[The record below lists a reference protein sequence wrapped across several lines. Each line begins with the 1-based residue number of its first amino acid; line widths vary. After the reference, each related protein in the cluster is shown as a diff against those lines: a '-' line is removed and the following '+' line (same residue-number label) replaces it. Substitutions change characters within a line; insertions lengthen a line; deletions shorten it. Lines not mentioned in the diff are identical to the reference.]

1 MKNDFGKPLMGRHVR
16 PIFMSGAGARRDMY
30 PKLAQ
35 NKNNEPYDLHMHSNC
50 SDGSDSPAQVVREA
64 DERGVTM
71 LALTDHDN
79 VLGVSEALSEAE
91 RLGIRLLPSIEMD
104 TEWTHEM
111 HILGLDID
119 VNEQRMKDALFT
131 AQKRRSERN
140 AEIIAKL
147 QRAGI
152 DIRDCFEGEIIM
164 ATRTH
169 IAKALVKGGYAADM
183 KEAFRGFLCKGCPG
197 YYAVKRFTP
206 EEVIGLILGAGGV
219 PVLAHPM
226 NGNADPHKIAPML
239 KELGLM
245 GMEGYHPSLSPGD
258 SVILTSIARQLG
270 LIVTCGSDY
279 HGANRPNVAPGQTWR
294 DNALLRETRGFFEA
308 REQRTRADIEAGE
321 RKHLA

>member
-1 MKNDFGKPLMGRHVR
+1 MNPELVR
-16 PIFMSGAGARRDMY
+16 
-30 PKLAQ
+30 
-35 NKNNEPYDLHMHSNC
+35 NKSREPYDLHMHSNC

-64 DERGVTM
+64 DKRGVTL

-79 VLGVSEALSEAE
+79 VLGVSEALLEAE
-91 RLGIRLLPSIEMD
+91 KLGIRLLPSIEMD

-119 VNEQRMKDALFT
+119 VNEQRMKDALST
-131 AQKRRSERN
+131 AQKRRGERN
-140 AEIIAKL
+140 AEIVAKL
-147 QRAGI
+147 LRAGF
-152 DIRDCFEGEIIM
+152 DIQDFFEGEIIT

-183 KEAFRGFLCKGCPG
+183 KEAFRSFLNKGCPG
-197 YYAVKRFTP
+197 YYTVKRFSP

-219 PVLAHPM
+219 PILAHPM

-239 KELGLM
+239 KEIGLM
-245 GMEGYHPSLSPGD
+245 GMEGYHPSLSAGD
-258 SVILTSIARQLG
+258 SVIITSIARQLG

-294 DNALLRETRGFFEA
+294 DNTLLRETREFFEA
-308 REQRTRADIEAGE
+308 RKQRTRDCIETGE